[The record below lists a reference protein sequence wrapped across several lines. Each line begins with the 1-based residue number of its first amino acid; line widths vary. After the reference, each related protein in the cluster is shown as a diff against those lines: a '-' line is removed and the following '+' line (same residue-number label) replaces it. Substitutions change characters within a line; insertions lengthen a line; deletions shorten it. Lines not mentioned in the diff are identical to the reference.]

1 MTAMNR
7 RSFLQATAGL
17 TGAGVVATGPSS
29 LGQLAG
35 PAAARTTM
43 QDQAPPRSAA
53 RYFRDFDLN
62 FEFLM
67 MLGGAYYRLA
77 DVGTCLAIA
86 DEITYDGDA
95 AAAVRAM
102 TAAADRLAAFGDQAL
117 AAGRRTTALEA
128 YLQASNYNF
137 AATNFVDRMGASDRF
152 APLWLRQQGLF
163 EQASALLDPPAE
175 LVRIPYEG
183 TTLPGYFY
191 AVDGSGRRRPLLI
204 FNNGS
209 DGALPEAWCQG
220 IAPALERGYNCLTF
234 YGPGQ
239 GAALVQQQL
248 YFRPD
253 WEKVVTPV
261 VDYALTRREVDP
273 ARIALMGVSQAGYWV
288 PRAVAF
294 EYRIAATIADPG
306 VMDVSTSWMAF
317 LPPELKALLD
327 AGDKTAFDEALRE
340 GFAAEPALAGMMAFR
355 MRPYGFASP
364 YDAYKA
370 VQEYNLAGVVDRIR
384 GPMFVADP
392 EGEQFWPGQSQQLY
406 DALRSPKV
414 LVPFTAAE
422 GADLHCEPKNPGL
435 RAQRMFDWLDATLP
449 GA

>member
-1 MTAMNR
+1 MSTEPGNLRAI
-7 RSFLQATAGL
+7 AG
-17 TGAGVVATGPSS
+17 S
-29 LGQLAG
+29 
-35 PAAARTTM
+35 AAAQTTT
-43 QDQAPPRSAA
+43 QDPSPPRDAA
-53 RYFRDFDLN
+53 RYFRDISIN
-62 FEFLM
+62 YEFLM
-67 MLGGAYYRLA
+67 MLGGAYNRMA

-86 DEITYDGDA
+86 DQIGYDGDA
-95 AAAVRAM
+95 AAAVRAL
-102 TAAADRLAAFGDQAL
+102 TAAADRQAAIGDQAL
-117 AAGRRTTALEA
+117 AAGRRTSALEA
-128 YLQASNYNF
+128 YLQASNYTF
-137 AATNFVDRMGASDRF
+137 AASMFVDEMGASDRF
-152 APLWLRQQGLF
+152 VPLWLRQQALF
-163 EQASALLDPPAE
+163 EQASALLDPPGE

-191 AVDGSGRRRPLLI
+191 AVDGSGRQRPLLI

-209 DGALPEAWCQG
+209 DGALPEAWNQG

-261 VDYALTRREVDP
+261 VDYALNRRETDP

-294 EYRIAATIADPG
+294 EYRVAAAIADPG
-306 VMDVSTSWMAF
+306 VMDVSASWMAY
-317 LPPELKALLD
+317 LPPELKAVLD
-327 AGDKTAFDEALRE
+327 AGDKAAFDEAFRE
-340 GFAAEPALAGMMAFR
+340 GFAEEPALAGAMAFR
-355 MRPYGFASP
+355 SRPYGFASP
-364 YDAYKA
+364 YDVFKA
-370 VQEYNLAGVVDRIR
+370 VQEYRLASVVDRIR
-384 GPMFVADP
+384 CPMFIADP
-392 EGEQFWPGQSQQLY
+392 EGEHFWPGQSQQLY